1 MQKTPIKVLL
11 VEDNANSAELVRRSI
26 KKINNKIE
34 LDCVTDGAEA
44 LDYVFK
50 RRKYKD
56 LGSDQDPDVI
66 LLDLRLPKVDGVEV
80 LRAIKEDEKH
90 KQLSVVVLT
99 TSSNESDLTQAM
111 ELGADNY
118 LVKPLNALVLN
129 KILKDVGEEADL
141 HNFDP
146 IQ

>member
-1 MQKTPIKVLL
+1 
-11 VEDNANSAELVRRSI
+11 
-26 KKINNKIE
+26 IE

-56 LGSDQDPDVI
+56 FGSDHNPDVI

-80 LRAIKEDEKH
+80 LTAIKADEKYE
-90 KQLSVVVLT
+90 LIPVVVLT
-99 TSSNESDLTQAM
+99 TSSDESDLTQAM

-129 KILKDVGEEADL
+129 KILKDLGEDTDF

-146 IQ
+146 MQ